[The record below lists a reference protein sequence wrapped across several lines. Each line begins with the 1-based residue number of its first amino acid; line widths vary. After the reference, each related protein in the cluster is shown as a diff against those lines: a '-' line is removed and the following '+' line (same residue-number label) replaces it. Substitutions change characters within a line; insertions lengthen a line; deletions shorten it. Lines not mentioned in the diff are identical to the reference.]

1 MDKILIGL
9 EGVICLMNDILIH
22 AYDEAAHWD
31 RLELILDI
39 CNHVG
44 LNLRKDKC
52 EFATTI
58 VNFLVVCV

>member
-9 EGVICLMNDILIH
+9 EGVMCLMNDILTY
-22 AYDEAAHWD
+22 AKDEATHWD

-39 CNHVG
+39 CNHVA

-52 EFATTI
+52 EFATTT